1 MILTVLFLT
10 DKNGY
15 NNKKDFQ
22 STKKKLSRKKIKTHF
37 THGILDFVFLKSKKG
52 KIKTKKLSEKSKNG
66 RQMEVNFC

>member
-22 STKKKLSRKKIKTHF
+22 STKKKALKKKNQNSLHSWHPWLCILEIKEREN
-37 THGILDFVFLKSKKG
+37 KNKKV
-52 KIKTKKLSEKSKNG
+52 KWKK
-66 RQMEVNFC
+66 